1 MQLLKKSKILQF
13 FGFFKKREFTLKN
26 LDFAKNGPGAWGPKF
41 APGRR
46 LGHPKILVD
55 FLVIFLIK
63 ILVKILQNFAKFA
76 KNCNFRPRRH
86 STSFR

>member
-1 MQLLKKSKILQF
+1 MQILKNSKISKF
-13 FGFFKKREFTLKN
+13 FGFFKKWEFTDEN
-26 LDFAKNGPGAWGPKF
+26 IDFSKNGPGARGPKF

-63 ILVKILQNFAKFA
+63 ILVKILQNFTKFA
-76 KNCNFRPRRH
+76 KNCNFRSR
-86 STSFR
+86 